1 MSDKRL
7 ALVTGA
13 SRGIGRA
20 VALQLARDGWL
31 VICAARSQK
40 ALEKLDDEIKAAGGE
55 ASLAVLDLRD
65 YASIDQLG
73 GAIYE
78 RHGKLDAL
86 AACAGALGVL
96 TPAHQATPAVMEEVM
111 GVNFLANQRLIR
123 SLHPLLRESD
133 AGRAVFL
140 TSGASKNPRAYW
152 GPYAASKAALD
163 ALVLSYAGELNVTP
177 VKANLF
183 NPGPTRTAMR
193 AKAFPGEDPLTLP
206 TPEEV
211 APAIVAMLQPG
222 YAENGAWV
230 QFERNTHPSP

>member
-1 MSDKRL
+1 MTSTGKRL

-40 ALEKLDDEIKAAGGE
+40 ALERLDDEIKPAGGE

-86 AACAGALGVL
+86 AACAGALGSL
-96 TPAHQATPAVMEEVM
+96 TPAHQATPAIIEETIA
-111 GVNFLANQRLIR
+111 VNFIANQRLIR
-123 SLHPLLRESD
+123 SLHPLLRASD

-163 ALVLSYAGELNVTP
+163 AYVLSYAGELNVTP

-211 APAIVAMLQPG
+211 APAIVAMLQPE

-230 QFERNTHPSP
+230 QFERKA